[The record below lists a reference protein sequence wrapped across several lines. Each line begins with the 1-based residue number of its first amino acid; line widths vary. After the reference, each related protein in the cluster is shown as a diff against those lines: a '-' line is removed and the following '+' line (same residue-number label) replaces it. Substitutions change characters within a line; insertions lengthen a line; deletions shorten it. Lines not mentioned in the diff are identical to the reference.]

1 MNSYALLKL
10 LHVVAVIVWV
20 GGSLT
25 ANLLTWR
32 VAKAGDRQTL
42 AKLLD
47 HTGVLGRGLI
57 GPASLL
63 TLLTGITMVATAR
76 LDWNALWVQWGFGG
90 VVVHFLF
97 GPILLRR
104 AGIELQ
110 QAAADHDD
118 SRLVAARRRV
128 ARLNTIYLAVLL
140 SVIGAMVIK
149 PTL

>member
-20 GGSLT
+20 GGALSLS
-25 ANLLTWR
+25 LLTWR
-32 VAKAGDRQTL
+32 VAQAGDRQTL
-42 AKLLD
+42 ATLL
-47 HTGVLGRGLI
+47 GYSGSLGRGLI

-63 TLLTGITMVATAR
+63 TLITGIAMVVAAR
-76 LDWNALWVQWGFGG
+76 LDWGALWIQWGFGG

-110 QAAADHDD
+110 QATADQDA
-118 SRLVAARRRV
+118 SRLATARRRV
-128 ARLNTIYLAVLL
+128 GRLNAVYLAVLL
-140 SVIGAMVIK
+140 SVIGAMVLK

>member
-1 MNSYALLKL
+1 MNTYAILKL
-10 LHVVAVIVWV
+10 VHVVAVIVWV
-20 GGSLT
+20 GGALT

-47 HTGVLGRGLI
+47 HTGLLGRGLI

-63 TLLTGITMVATAR
+63 TLITGISLVAIGR
-76 LDWNALWVQWGFGG
+76 LDWGALWIQWGFGG

-110 QAAADHDD
+110 QAAADQNE

-140 SVIGAMVIK
+140 SVVGAMVIK

>member
-1 MNSYALLKL
+1 MNGYAALKL

-20 GGSLT
+20 GGALT
-25 ANLLTWR
+25 ASLLTWR

-42 AKLLD
+42 ARLLD
-47 HTGVLGRGLI
+47 HTGRLGRRLI

-63 TLLTGITMVATAR
+63 TLITGIAMVATSR
-76 LDWNALWVQWGFGG
+76 LDWGAFWIQWGFGG

-97 GPILLRR
+97 GPLLLRR

-110 QAAADHDD
+110 QAAADQDE
-118 SRLVAARRRV
+118 SRLIAARRRV
-128 ARLNTIYLAVLL
+128 ARLNTIYLAVML
-140 SVIGAMVIK
+140 SVVGAMVIK

>member
-1 MNSYALLKL
+1 MNSYAVLKL

-20 GGSLT
+20 GGALT
-25 ANLLTWR
+25 ASLLTWR

-47 HTGVLGRGLI
+47 HTGLLGRGLI

-63 TLLTGITMVATAR
+63 TLITGIAMVATSR
-76 LDWNALWVQWGFGG
+76 LDWGALWIQWGFGG

-97 GPILLRR
+97 GPIVLRR

-110 QAAADHDD
+110 HAAADHDE
-118 SRLVAARRRV
+118 SRLVAARRR
-128 ARLNTIYLAVLL
+128 AGRLNTIYLAILL
-140 SVIGAMVIK
+140 SVVAVMVIK

>member
-1 MNSYALLKL
+1 MNTYAILKL

-20 GGSLT
+20 GGALM

-42 AKLLD
+42 AALLG
-47 HTGVLGRGLI
+47 HMTLLGRGLV
-57 GPASLL
+57 GPASVL
-63 TLLTGITMVATAR
+63 TLITGIAMVVTGR
-76 LDWNALWVQWGFGG
+76 LDWNALWIQWGFAG

-104 AGIELQ
+104 AGIELL
-110 QAAADHDD
+110 QAAADPNE

-128 ARLNTIYLAVLL
+128 SRLNTVYLAILL
-140 SVIGAMVIK
+140 SVVGAMVIK